1 MTSTNAKIAEVVGAC
16 DSYGQTDIIVLS
28 GVPATGKTHISA
40 IAAEKVAGHP
50 GLVRRTQFHP
60 GYSYEDFMEGLR
72 PVPTGGYAIEDGV
85 FLEWNRLAAD
95 DPDEN
100 RYVLLVE
107 EFSRADIPSVL
118 GELMTFIEHRGE
130 SFILP
135 ISQSAVAVSPSLV
148 ILATMNPRDRSA
160 LEIDEAMLRR
170 LRIIDCPPDL
180 DQLRE
185 MLSSSLSMPDD
196 QKESAIQQASRIF
209 EACAEEFPAT
219 YTSEMPFG
227 HGIFGGITNSIELQD
242 LWHQKI
248 KHILYRP
255 QGLTHPF
262 AEVISDSYPW
272 KRSEA

>member
-1 MTSTNAKIAEVVGAC
+1 MTSTTVKIAEVVAAC
-16 DSYGQTDIIVLS
+16 ESYGQTDIIVLS
-28 GVPATGKTHISA
+28 GVPATGKTYISA

-72 PVPTGGYAIEDGV
+72 PVPSGGYAVEDGV
-85 FLEWNRLAAD
+85 FLEWNRLASD
-95 DPDEN
+95 DPDGN
-100 RYVLLVE
+100 RYVLLIE
-107 EFSRADIPSVL
+107 EFSRADIASVL

-135 ISQSAVAVSPSLV
+135 ISQGAVAVSPALV

-170 LRIIDCPPDL
+170 LRIIDCPPDM

-185 MLSSSLSMPDD
+185 ILGASLSVSVEE
-196 QKESAIQQASRIF
+196 KESIIGQASGIF
-209 EACAEEFPAT
+209 DSCAEEFPTT
-219 YTSEMPFG
+219 YSSEMPFG
-227 HGIFGGITNSIELQD
+227 HGIFGGITNTAELRD

-262 AEVISDSYPW
+262 AEVISDCYPW
-272 KRSEA
+272 KQSET